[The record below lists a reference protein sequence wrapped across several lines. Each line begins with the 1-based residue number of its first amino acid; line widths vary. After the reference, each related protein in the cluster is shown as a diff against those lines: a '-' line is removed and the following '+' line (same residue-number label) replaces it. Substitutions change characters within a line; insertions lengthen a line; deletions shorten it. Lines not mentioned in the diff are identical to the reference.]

1 MDLSKVLGWKTVSRA
16 LLLGTTMFILLHT
29 VVLYS
34 QEQHPT
40 EQHLLEKISSAPPWY
55 DRFFHYTA
63 WPDEKKLI
71 PLKEVPDVQYSYETL
86 INEVMREGVLDKA
99 WREKVVRV
107 KAWIPERFFGK
118 PLDAYLYQQEFEKG
132 KLHICDTRP
141 FLVIAFAGDR
151 NRDFIHEPKV
161 WLRDLVSKL
170 FRLKLPEKLEL
181 RQDAK
186 TGMYKG
192 YTRFNQKFPAS
203 LNKEKVAE
211 LYLTHDGPSSFTL
224 SYTVAEHAFIFQF
237 QKATVPGCV
246 LDTRYPLFQEVDAK
260 PSAIDIALEKIDKLK
275 EPTKEDIPQ
284 LVELLSKLP
293 KGPMFERY
301 LKNPYKHRR
310 LIDAKIGLLKMLTKA
325 LMTVDECD
333 VGSIPLIK
341 EAIKAE
347 NYIHQPDKNP
357 MRWHVLHLKEAAVDA
372 LYRIRSDEA
381 AMLHF
386 EILNREKD
394 PSDRRSLLGELGK
407 YKIFRDRLEKMYEEA
422 KAESRHITRYEMYEK
437 LREEISQERPVS
449 LDVTEGRASVDGVP
463 LQEDRTKIL
472 ILFIPL
478 VITLFMFGGIFVLL
492 RKKKVLSRS
501 K

>member
-34 QEQHPT
+34 QEQYST

-55 DRFFHYTA
+55 DRFYHYTA

-71 PLKEVPDVQYSYETL
+71 PLKEVSNVQYSYETL
-86 INEVMREGVLDKA
+86 INEVMHERVLDKA

-118 PLDAYLYQQEFEKG
+118 PLDAYLYQQEFEQG

-161 WLRDLVSKL
+161 WLRDFVSKL

-224 SYTVAEHAFIFQF
+224 SYTVAEHAIIFQF

-246 LDTRYPLFQEVDAK
+246 LDTSYPLFREVSAK
-260 PSAIDIALEKIDKLK
+260 PYPGELVLEKLK
-275 EPTKEDIPQ
+275 DFEKPVAKNIP
-284 LVELLSKLP
+284 E
-293 KGPMFERY
+293 
-301 LKNPYKHRR
+301 
-310 LIDAKIGLLKMLTKA
+310 LLKMLLGLPKTPSIKQLMLNPYETRYLTSAKIGIVKA
-325 LMTVDECD
+325 LTNALK
-333 VGSIPLIK
+333 SIEGGGHTEIELIK
-341 EAIKAE
+341 QALKAE
-347 NYIHQPDKNP
+347 KYIQHAEENP
-357 MRWHVLHLKEAAVDA
+357 QRWHVFHLKEAAVDA
-372 LYRIRSDEA
+372 LYRIRTDEA
-381 AMLHF
+381 AMLHL

-394 PSDRRSLLGELGK
+394 LSDRRSLLGEFGK
-407 YKIFRDRLEKMYEEA
+407 YKIFQGRLEKMYEEA
-422 KAESRHITRYEMYEK
+422 KAEGRHITRYEMYEK
-437 LREEISQERPVS
+437 LREEISQERTVS
-449 LDVTEGRASVDGVP
+449 SEATEDRASIEEAPFHEKGT
-463 LQEDRTKIL
+463 TKL
-472 ILFIPL
+472 MLLIPL
-478 VITLFMFGGIFVLL
+478 VIALFTFGGIFVLL
-492 RKKKVLSRS
+492 KKKKVLSRN